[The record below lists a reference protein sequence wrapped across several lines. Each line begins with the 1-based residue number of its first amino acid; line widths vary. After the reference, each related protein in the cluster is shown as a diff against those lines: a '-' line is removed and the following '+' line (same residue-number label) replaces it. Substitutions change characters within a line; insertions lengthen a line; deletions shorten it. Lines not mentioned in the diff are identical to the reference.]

1 MTAITP
7 FSVTL
12 TPAIISDL
20 RQRLQLTRLPEAETV
35 ADWTQGLPLNYCREL
50 LDYWQNHY
58 DMERLAQRL
67 NIYPQFT
74 TDIDGLSIHFL
85 HVRSPRADATPLL
98 LTHGWPGSVVEF
110 LKVIPGLTHPAADQ
124 PAFHVI
130 CPSLPGFGFSGKPAT
145 TGWNLQRIAR
155 AWAELMARLG
165 YDRYFAQG
173 GDWGSGVTSALA
185 QVDSKC
191 CLGIHLNM
199 ATVIPPAA
207 EMTDLTA
214 AEQASLA
221 SLQHYKQWD
230 SGYSTQQGTR
240 PQTIGYSLTDSPAG
254 LLAWIAEKYWAWTD
268 CDGDPE
274 NALSKD
280 EMLDNIMV
288 YWVSASGAS
297 AARIYW
303 ESMGAFTRGEVT
315 VPSGFSIFPREIFR
329 SSRRWSA
336 AVFTNIVYWNEVDK
350 GGHFAAFEQPERF
363 IRELQQ
369 CFGGMLKQRGKV

>member
-7 FSVTL
+7 FRVTL
-12 TPAIISDL
+12 TPAALSDL

-35 ADWTQGLPLNYCREL
+35 SDWSQGLPLNYCREL
-50 LDYWQNHY
+50 LDYWQNTY

-67 NIYPQFT
+67 NAHPQFT
-74 TDIDGLSIHFL
+74 TEIDGLSIHFL

-130 CPSLPGFGFSGKPAT
+130 CPSLPGFGFSGKPT
-145 TGWNLQRIAR
+145 STGWNLPRIAN
-155 AWAELMARLG
+155 AWAALMARLG
-165 YDRYFAQG
+165 YSRYFAQG
-173 GDWGSGVTSALA
+173 GDWGSGVTAALA
-185 QVDSKC
+185 RADGAH

-199 ATVIPPAA
+199 ATVIPPA
-207 EMTDLTA
+207 EQLTDLSA
-214 AEQASLA
+214 SEQAALA
-221 SLQHYKQWD
+221 SLQHYKRWD

-254 LLAWIAEKYWAWTD
+254 LLAWIAEKYQAWTD
-268 CDGDPE
+268 CDGHPE

-288 YWVSASGAS
+288 YWLTASGAS

-303 ESMGAFTRGEVT
+303 ESMGAFTQGEIAT
-315 VPSGFSIFPREIFR
+315 PCGFSIFPKEIFR
-329 SSRRWSA
+329 SSQRWSA
-336 AVFTNIVYWNEVDK
+336 AVFKNIVYWNEVDK

-369 CFGGMLKQRGKV
+369 CFGGMLKQAEKS